1 MAPKN
6 VYRPGRSVAQG
17 GGELSKKQ
25 KAFQKK
31 YTRPSRDKSNKDD
44 NKKEQQQ
51 ILKDIDKA
59 QKQKDNKKTAG
70 DKAQTKKDLQEGID
84 LRQSLI
90 YNTSEFLDD
99 LKDAYKSGLFT
110 GGTKTK
116 ALMEK
121 YDLEPSDI
129 VKLRVG
135 IGQGLGTNISGTNVL
150 QDVIK
155 ERGLNL
161 DTSFVGGV
169 EDKLLKA
176 RAESFFEPGMSK
188 YDKLPLYENPEGIF
202 QTAAN
207 MTYQYNPILRGF
219 DFIAGGSPQGMRGLY
234 FGREQL
240 GLEGEELD
248 QFAAAVANDPTLY
261 EGIMNTPTMQRYEL
275 DEFRA
280 EANRNMIAN
289 RSDPD
294 PISGTQPG
302 AGGGD
307 DSGGSDEGTT
317 DPGSSYTPVPQNTYT
332 FFDPNLGRYRSG
344 TYDEYLQYVTAKDG
358 GIIQLSKGGNDEDPI
373 AENKKVNLRN
383 IIAFIEQN
391 KNARNE
397 NKYLR
402 DELANVV
409 TTTDDQISV
418 KNQSQ
423 RLLEEE
429 ARKLAEEDKL
439 LGDMLKERFTDQEHI
454 TELSVQS
461 GDAVK
466 MAEEDQPAK
475 GILNIE
481 LPSDSGP
488 ALREDLGLMGKIKDS
503 GMSLLME
510 ALRKSDISTGSA
522 NQFIEE
528 ALNNFVAAGIIPP
541 NTSYDQLTDPFK
553 DLVTREAAM
562 IANSM
567 AKPID
572 YLEGRD
578 MESMQLPNMSFDTPD
593 RGRVELPM
601 TILKGKEG
609 DESMI
614 RRSTSTV
621 EPTMYEVAD
630 GGIIGLKD
638 GGMNDMMQADSLM
651 FRDPSDE
658 GQWEYNV

>member
-135 IGQGLGTNISGTNVL
+135 IGQGLGTGTNVL

-317 DPGSSYTPVPQNTYT
+317 DPGSSYTPAPQNYYT

-344 TYDEYLQYVTAKDG
+344 TYDEYLRYVTAKDG
-358 GIIQLSKGGNDEDPI
+358 GIIQLDQGGNSDDIVANNKATKAEIANLIAAMQEVKDLKTDPSTKQEEVKPMLISGISDKIDE
-373 AENKKVNLRN
+373 L
-383 IIAFIEQN
+383 
-391 KNARNE
+391 
-397 NKYLR
+397 LR
-402 DELANVV
+402 DIKDDP
-409 TTTDDQISV
+409 TTVGS
-418 KNQSQ
+418 
-423 RLLEEE
+423 
-429 ARKLAEEDKL
+429 
-439 LGDMLKERFTDQEHI
+439 
-454 TELSVQS
+454 S
-461 GDAVK
+461 GDAVR

-475 GILNIE
+475 GILNIQ
-481 LPSDSGP
+481 LPSDLGP
-488 ALREDLGLMGKIKDS
+488 ALRKDLKFLPRLGDS
-503 GMSLLME
+503 GISLLME

-562 IANSM
+562 IARQ
-567 AKPID
+567 
-572 YLEGRD
+572 ETVTGRYD
-578 MESMQLPNMSFDTPD
+578 DETNQIIPNMSPPD
-593 RGRVELPM
+593 MDRMRQE
-601 TILKGKEG
+601 I
-609 DESMI
+609 SMD
-614 RRSTSTV
+614 SKAPN
-621 EPTMYEVAD
+621 EYMYENPVYKMIEGQPEQFEQMPPVIRGAPPRSNVDPRMFNVAD

>member
-1 MAPKN
+1 MTKIQRLYVGGAPAGGFRFTDKGKN
-6 VYRPGRSVAQG
+6 VSTANQRVRNTPERSREDRQKDVG
-17 GGELSKKQ
+17 KIMKEMRENKDFKEKRKEFESKKENQ
-25 KAFQKK
+25 NEN
-31 YTRPSRDKSNKDD
+31 R
-44 NKKEQQQ
+44 QQQ
-51 ILKDIDKA
+51 KVK
-59 QKQKDNKKTAG
+59 G
-70 DKAQTKKDLQEGID
+70 AQT
-84 LRQSLI
+84 
-90 YNTSEFLDD
+90 TEFLDD
-99 LKDAYKSGLFT
+99 LKDAYKAGLFT

-116 ALMEK
+116 AFMDK
-121 YDLEPSDI
+121 YGLTGTDI
-129 VKLRVG
+129 AKLRTG
-135 IGQGLGTNISGTNVL
+135 IDQGLGTRIGKGGNVL
-150 QDVIK
+150 SDLVGDLRAEGILRNFGTPSGKIFKTAQDV
-155 ERGLNL
+155 
-161 DTSFVGGV
+161 
-169 EDKLLKA
+169 
-176 RAESFFEPGMSK
+176 FEPGMKKSNMF
-188 YDKLPLYENPEGIF
+188 LPFEDPQNLFEKG
-202 QTAAN
+202 AN
-207 MTYQYNPILRGF
+207 FATQYNPLLNIVSGIF
-219 DFIAGGSPQGMRGLY
+219 GSSAGQQATY
-234 FGREQL
+234 FGRKQ

-248 QFAAAVANDPTLY
+248 QFAAAVANDRDLY
-261 EGIMNTPTMQRYEL
+261 NQMMTTPLMQDYQL
-275 DEFRA
+275 NEFRA

-307 DSGGSDEGTT
+307 DSGGSDDGTT
-317 DPGSSYTPVPQNTYT
+317 DPGSSYTPAPQNTYT